1 MDRSAYYQQIK
12 SALAHARH
20 KLVAYGIVLAPVNL
34 SIIIAGF
41 IVFQWYPQ
49 SSLTYFAIAGPV
61 CVAALA
67 LLAIPVST
75 TFARYAPC
83 CPACHRPVRLLNWRR
98 ATAARLC
105 PHCRG
110 ALFEP

>member
-1 MDRSAYYQQIK
+1 MDRSAYYQQLRV
-12 SALAHARH
+12 ALAQTRR
-20 KLVAYGIVLAPVNL
+20 KMMAYGIPLAPVNL

-41 IVFQWYPQ
+41 VIFQRYPQ
-49 SSLTYFAIAGPV
+49 WSLAYFAIAGPV

-67 LLAIPVST
+67 LLTIPMST

-83 CPACHRPVRLLNWRR
+83 CSACHRPVRLLNWRR
-98 ATAARLC
+98 ATASGLC
-105 PHCRG
+105 PYCQR